1 MQKSVFFYRSVRS
14 VLSSIVLPLVV
25 SIELL
30 SPLKKQS
37 SHFPIYQQQL
47 AMAEEEILFEIS
59 REDPDQTEFVIAAT
73 MDNLITEG
81 KKKVFPGNCV
91 QLAFHCDN
99 FS

>member
-1 MQKSVFFYRSVRS
+1 MQKSVFFYPSSVVGRVDWAEEAEFTFS
-14 VLSSIVLPLVV
+14 YV
-25 SIELL
+25 
-30 SPLKKQS
+30 
-37 SHFPIYQQQL
+37 FIYQQQL

-81 KKKVFPGNCV
+81 KKKVFPENCV